1 MKCFHFFNSLIL
13 AQMVLRVCVSETYQ
27 SKRSASRLEDKCFIY
42 FMSLNRYPFR
52 YHCFKP
58 LIFAD
63 RIVSIDI
70 IRANLVNAKPPKTTG
85 LHGRVLIDLENNKK
99 RSVVSSTDICF
110 FTYLSELI
118 QLKL

>member
-1 MKCFHFFNSLIL
+1 
-13 AQMVLRVCVSETYQ
+13 
-27 SKRSASRLEDKCFIY
+27 
-42 FMSLNRYPFR
+42 MSLNRYPFR

-58 LIFAD
+58 LIFAGW
-63 RIVSIDI
+63 IVCIDV

-85 LHGRVLIDLENNKK
+85 LHRRVLIDLENKIW
-99 RSVVSSTDICF
+99 SVVSSTDICF

>member
-1 MKCFHFFNSLIL
+1 
-13 AQMVLRVCVSETYQ
+13 
-27 SKRSASRLEDKCFIY
+27 
-42 FMSLNRYPFR
+42 MSLNRYPFR

-85 LHGRVLIDLENNKK
+85 RVLIDLENNKK

-118 QLKL
+118 QLEL

>member
-1 MKCFHFFNSLIL
+1 
-13 AQMVLRVCVSETYQ
+13 
-27 SKRSASRLEDKCFIY
+27 
-42 FMSLNRYPFR
+42 MSLNRYPFR
-52 YHCFKP
+52 HHCFKP

-99 RSVVSSTDICF
+99 RSVVSSTDVCF

>member
-1 MKCFHFFNSLIL
+1 
-13 AQMVLRVCVSETYQ
+13 
-27 SKRSASRLEDKCFIY
+27 
-42 FMSLNRYPFR
+42 MSLNRYPFR

-85 LHGRVLIDLENNKK
+85 RVLIDLENNKK
-99 RSVVSSTDICF
+99 RSVVFSTDICF